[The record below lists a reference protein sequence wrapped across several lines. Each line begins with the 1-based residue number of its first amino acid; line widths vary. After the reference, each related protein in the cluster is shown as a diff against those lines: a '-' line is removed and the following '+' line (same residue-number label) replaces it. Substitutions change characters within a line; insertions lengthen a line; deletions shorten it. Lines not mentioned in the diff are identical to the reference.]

1 MSVTVNGFAQH
12 MISYY
17 SVEDVINGKLRA
29 PSTVPE
35 LASLEISPEY
45 LHKQNFRFPP
55 MIEVGQDGIPR
66 YRGEP
71 EEPTSPT
78 SGVSMSSF
86 PHSEY
91 DQYGQPTGLRV
102 DTSRHRSTTVPVPIP
117 MAHTSPSYLPAGP
130 SSASSAFF
138 DHGHMA
144 SPPPLVRG
152 DSGSSMVSVPGALR
166 PTSSSRRY
174 DPYHSSSSPRHSTV
188 HSRRQS
194 QPIAAIST
202 SDYYAASP
210 TLDVKPNILSPIL
223 PPNPY
228 HYQPPA
234 TAPSSFSDFGHYQ
247 SHPPQPAY
255 SAQYSTWHAPSSGRF
270 PHPRDY
276 APPSSSGSSGSA
288 GQAVP
293 SHPTTHTTS
302 SGISEAW
309 NPAMAPPHSAGW
321 EPNYMQDPA
330 SDWRGHGTGTSV
342 G

>member
-1 MSVTVNGFAQH
+1 

-17 SVEDVINGKLRA
+17 SVEDVLQGKLRA

-78 SGVSMSSF
+78 SGVAMNAF
-86 PHSEY
+86 PSPEY
-91 DQYGQPTGLRV
+91 DQFGQPLGLRV
-102 DTSRHRSTTVPVPIP
+102 DTSRYRSTTVPVPIP
-117 MAHTSPSYLPAGP
+117 MPHASSSYIPAGP
-130 SSASSAFF
+130 SSASSAYF
-138 DHGHMA
+138 DHSQLA
-144 SPPPLVRG
+144 SPPLLARQNS
-152 DSGSSMVSVPGALR
+152 DSGMISMPGSLR

-174 DPYHSSSSPRHSTV
+174 DPYHPSPPRHYSI

-194 QPIAAIST
+194 QPIAAISPP
-202 SDYYAASP
+202 DYYAPNS
-210 TLDVKPNILSPIL
+210 TIDVKPNIMSPIT
-223 PPNPY
+223 PHNPY
-228 HYQPPA
+228 NYQPPA
-234 TAPSSFSDFGHYQ
+234 TAPSSFADFGHYE
-247 SHPPQPAY
+247 SHPPQPVYA
-255 SAQYSTWHAPSSGRF
+255 AQYSTWHTPSSSSGRF
-270 PHPRDY
+270 AHPRDY

-302 SGISEAW
+302 SGIAEPW
-309 NPAMAPPHSAGW
+309 NPPVAPPHPAGW
-321 EPNYMQDPA
+321 DQNYVQEPS